1 MPPLV
6 RHAWFGA
13 YSLNKKRPRGARSC
27 ILAHFQRVQLFLYET
42 LSKLLLARSRLYEQ
56 LRRRP
61 KSRFSQNN
69 VLYTIHKQKRAR
81 SARKTIFP
89 PTRKP
94 GPRAQHTKN
103 TLIVLILLFVKKES
117 SSQSS
122 LHTFFC
128 HVIPSHQRCSYPFQG
143 YQSEW
148 RAKSP
153 AGTCRFR
160 RLMIG
165 TSLIKFTIRKHTKMH
180 FLNLSQNFTKF
191 LTFLL
196 RNCSLNSKSTRTR
209 RKNSNLVKNNRRKKP
224 IFFWKIELF
233 NEKIH

>member
-1 MPPLV
+1 MRFFVNLTCELSRKLRKNLKNFLFLVVFLFEKWTKNFQYFRIVCADFPSLDRPCLYDLSYGRCVDPNTSSFSAAYRGFPSMPPLV

-13 YSLNKKRPRGARSC
+13 YSLKQKRPRGARSC

-56 LRRRP
+56 LRRRL

-69 VLYTIHKQKRAR
+69 VLYTIHNQKRAR
-81 SARKTIFP
+81 FARKTIFP

-122 LHTFFC
+122 LHTFFLPRDSFTPTME
-128 HVIPSHQRCSYPFQG
+128 VF
-143 YQSEW
+143 
-148 RAKSP
+148 
-153 AGTCRFR
+153 F
-160 RLMIG
+160 LMPPLPTDG
-165 TSLIKFTIRKHTKMH
+165 
-180 FLNLSQNFTKF
+180 LN
-191 LTFLL
+191 
-196 RNCSLNSKSTRTR
+196 RT
-209 RKNSNLVKNNRRKKP
+209 
-224 IFFWKIELF
+224 
-233 NEKIH
+233 